1 MHNSKNSA
9 LSKDIIFGAS
19 NQTDINSTFNS
30 PLSLEELSVANAIE
44 TLKKVILPTKEA
56 VQVFSNLEQLRE
68 AVKLRN
74 ERQVVKL
81 PANII
86 ETPKFHEVKSESV
99 ELSDSVKE
107 TFARIGARAREAF
120 VEEQIERSNLY
131 NIPYE
136 NYGDDYYRLMQD
148 IDQYEFL
155 LEKADELNINWD
167 NSEYDPIALEQL
179 IEEREEQA
187 RNEINELR
195 WGYYASRG
203 VTV

>member
-1 MHNSKNSA
+1 MDNTNNSA

-19 NQTDINSTFNS
+19 NHTSINSTFNS
-30 PLSLEELSVANAIE
+30 PLSLEELSVAKAIE

-148 IDQYEFL
+148 IDQY
-155 LEKADELNINWD
+155 
-167 NSEYDPIALEQL
+167 
-179 IEEREEQA
+179 
-187 RNEINELR
+187 
-195 WGYYASRG
+195 
-203 VTV
+203 

>member
-1 MHNSKNSA
+1 MDNTNNSA
-9 LSKDIIFGAS
+9 LSKDIIFQAS
-19 NQTDINSTFNS
+19 NHTSINSTFNNS
-30 PLSLEELSVANAIE
+30 SIFEEISVAKA
-44 TLKKVILPTKEA
+44 KEA
-56 VQVFSNLEQLRE
+56 MQVLSNLGSAVE
-68 AVKLRN
+68 ATKIFN
-74 ERQVVKL
+74 ERNNPKL
-81 PANII
+81 SANIT
-86 ETPKFHEVKSESV
+86 ETPKFHQAKSQSL

-120 VEEQIERSNLY
+120 VEEQIERANLY

-155 LEKADELNINWD
+155 LEKADKLNINWD